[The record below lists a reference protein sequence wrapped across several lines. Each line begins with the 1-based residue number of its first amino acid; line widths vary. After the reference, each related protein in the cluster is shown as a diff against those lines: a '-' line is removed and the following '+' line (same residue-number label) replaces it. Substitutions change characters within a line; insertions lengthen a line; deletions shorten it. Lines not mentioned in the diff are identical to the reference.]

1 MSFWDDLGNFAND
14 VLHGNVGG
22 AVHDVGQGIHD
33 ALGGSSGTGSGAGS
47 TSMIPGL
54 QAEQAL
60 QALANARAAAAKAT
74 TAARGVQGGTP
85 AAPCCNR
92 YNLNSG
98 FLVDGVTGSVW
109 QFDANSKTF
118 EQVPVN
124 YLKPKQ
130 TLVDTVIENQ
140 LNVFKGRYEAEF
152 LNTVPLAMRPK
163 LLPTFDTEHLALLRD
178 VAKTIL
184 Y

>member
-1 MSFWDDLGNFAND
+1 MYLGYADGPSLGPPVNTISTPTKTKEHYYEYQINYYCLFRRTAMSFWDDLGNFAND

-85 AAPCCNR
+85 GAPCCNR

-109 QFDANSKTF
+109 QFDAN
-118 EQVPVN
+118 
-124 YLKPKQ
+124 
-130 TLVDTVIENQ
+130 
-140 LNVFKGRYEAEF
+140 
-152 LNTVPLAMRPK
+152 
-163 LLPTFDTEHLALLRD
+163 
-178 VAKTIL
+178 
-184 Y
+184 